1 MQEFAQLAQAGAA
14 HAAMLDSAQD
24 TFAANSA
31 ARGAVGKH
39 IGALAEQL
47 NAIDGALLRVQGVSR
62 QVTLIAMNASIEAA
76 RAGEAGKGFAV
87 VAQEVGDLARN
98 IGAAVQD
105 VESNM
110 ASMQA
115 LLRDT
120 SQNMDDAKKM
130 GGAFNEELEKCVAGA
145 AELSRMIAEL
155 ARTLP
160 PDA

>member
-1 MQEFAQLAQAGAA
+1 MQEFTQLEQAGAA
-14 HAAMLDSAQD
+14 HAALLGSAQEK
-24 TFAANSA
+24 FAANSA
-31 ARGAVGKH
+31 ARGAVGKY
-39 IGALAEQL
+39 IGALSEQL
-47 NAIDGALLRVQGVSR
+47 DAIEGALVRVQGVSR

-120 SQNMDDAKKM
+120 SGNMDEAKKM
-130 GGAFNEELEKCVAGA
+130 GGAFTEELDKCVADA
-145 AELSRMIAEL
+145 AELSRMITEL
-155 ARTLP
+155 ARALP
-160 PDA
+160 PGA